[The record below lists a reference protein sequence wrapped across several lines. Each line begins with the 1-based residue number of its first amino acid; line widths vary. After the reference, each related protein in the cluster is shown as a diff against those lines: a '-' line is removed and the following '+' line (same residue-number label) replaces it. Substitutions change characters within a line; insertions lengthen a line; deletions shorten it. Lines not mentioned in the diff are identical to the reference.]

1 MNHHLHSVVISVF
14 QRYKTD
20 FSTSIGWYINIIS
33 CNESTVCNCTFKL
46 KPKKLKCCYHIL
58 YGRILATSA
67 AGFLTVYFRDFFLQR
82 IFPQLAY
89 AEMSCSKFIACF
101 AAILFIVLY
110 ALALF
115 PQTF

>member
-1 MNHHLHSVVISVF
+1 MVISVF

-67 AGFLTVYFRDFFLQR
+67 AGFLTVYFMDFFLQR